1 MRYDVQADQ
10 AAGLRSKPLR
20 AGGRVIS
27 LWDTPFGFAVR
38 LAQALMA
45 NQQKVLLVDSVGRHA
60 RARNTHFIFGW
71 QEQVARQAL
80 QTISIDGVDVLHA
93 PGAQAGETDIVQA
106 GAAYDVVLFDGYTLR
121 ADLALESRT
130 PQTLLVALSAH
141 PDVLADTYALI
152 KTLPQ
157 NNRDWRVMLL
167 GEFALAERVMAAT
180 TYFMPTRSAWL
191 ESANIETDAHLA
203 ALAARI
209 SAADLGIGPFDNN
222 TGKEYAQH
230 G

>member
-1 MRYDVQADQ
+1 VQADQ

-20 AGGRVIS
+20 AGARVIS
-27 LWDTPFGFAVR
+27 LWDTPFGFALR

-45 NQQKVLLVDSVGRHA
+45 NQQKVLLVDSLGRHA

-80 QTISIDGVDVLHA
+80 QTISIDGFDVLHA
-93 PGAQAGETDIVQA
+93 PGALAGDTNIVQA
-106 GAAYDVVLFDGYTLR
+106 GAAYDVVLFDGYTLQ

-130 PQTLLVALSAH
+130 SQTLLLALSAH

-152 KTLPQ
+152 KTLHQ
-157 NNRDWRVMLL
+157 NKCDWRVILL
-167 GEFALAERVMAAT
+167 GESALAERVMAAT
-180 TYFMPTRSAWL
+180 TYFMPTRSVWL

-209 SAADLGIGPFDNN
+209 SAAEWGASQFYTN
-222 TGKEYAQH
+222 TGGECAQH